1 MWSKERGMFKG
12 VMRASDQYWEES
24 KGDTSVKSIYKQVTF
39 VRIDGKVY
47 LRSGHLEDQPFV
59 ELDVET
65 CKVKEGF
72 IPWTSEDNLL
82 NWSKTE
88 VQSTIGDNDSGFR
101 YLRPTQMHYND
112 SELWIVAPY
121 YT

>member
-1 MWSKERGMFKG
+1 MFKG
-12 VMRASDQYWEES
+12 VMRSSDQYWEES
-24 KGDTSVKSIYKQVTF
+24 KGDTSVKNIYKQVTF

-72 IPWTSEDNLL
+72 TPWTSEDNLL
-82 NWSKTE
+82 NWSKTD
-88 VQSTIGDNDSGFR
+88 VQSTIGDSDGGFR
-101 YLRPTQMHYND
+101 YLCPT
-112 SELWIVAPY
+112 
-121 YT
+121 

>member
-1 MWSKERGMFKG
+1 
-12 VMRASDQYWEES
+12 
-24 KGDTSVKSIYKQVTF
+24 VTF
-39 VRIDGKVY
+39 VRIDGKIY

-72 IPWTSEDNLL
+72 TPWTSGDNLL
-82 NWSKTE
+82 NWSKTD
-88 VQSTIGDNDSGFR
+88 VQSIIGDSDGGFR
-101 YLRPTQMHYND
+101 YLRPTQMHYHEG
-112 SELWIVAPY
+112 ELWIVAPY